1 MNRKAV
7 RLEVTPAEMRYL
19 RETEGL
25 TNKQIAE
32 RLDCAPATVYR
43 YIGKRSNAVANAQ
56 AQNKPC
62 PVPAHIAT
70 GRYEEEPVEV
80 ESTMEQKKP
89 AFSAGSGSVPEK
101 PVSTLSL
108 LNEVK
113 IIQLQ
118 GSECQ
123 YEVNTGEKT
132 VTVKNGAVEVIMFD
146 LEALTRFMAELTE
159 ISHVYIQ

>member
-80 ESTMEQKKP
+80 ESTMEQKKTRLFRWFGFLARSACFNPVP
-89 AFSAGSGSVPEK
+89 AE
-101 PVSTLSL
+101 
-108 LNEVK
+108 
-113 IIQLQ
+113 
-118 GSECQ
+118 
-123 YEVNTGEKT
+123 
-132 VTVKNGAVEVIMFD
+132 
-146 LEALTRFMAELTE
+146 
-159 ISHVYIQ
+159 

>member
-1 MNRKAV
+1 MNRKAI

-19 RETEGL
+19 RESEGL

-32 RLDCAPATVYR
+32 RLNISVNTVYR
-43 YIGKRSNAVANAQ
+43 YIGKRSYAIANAQ

-62 PVPAHIAT
+62 PVPDHVAT
-70 GRYEEEPVEV
+70 GLYEESVEV

-89 AFSAGSGSVPEK
+89 GVSAGSGSLPEA

-159 ISHVYIQ
+159 IAHVYIQ